1 METSYI
7 CQKHVCQIPALTQL
21 RSVLI
26 FQQSIVDCFQQN
38 DESSAT
44 LPVLDG
50 EIVNKSTDSTV
61 PIWDVSINAD
71 SILKASAQHQSP
83 GSNLNKWTSGLGST
97 WSADSSEVFM
107 TNAYSPTAIPWTRRS
122 STESPDPTW
131 IEANPGDAG
140 GRDSPAPAWD
150 TNPADWKEDAS
161 MKLAE
166 KLFQFRIEVK

>member
-1 METSYI
+1 
-7 CQKHVCQIPALTQL
+7 
-21 RSVLI
+21 
-26 FQQSIVDCFQQN
+26 
-38 DESSAT
+38 
-44 LPVLDG
+44 
-50 EIVNKSTDSTV
+50 VNKSTDSIV

-71 SILKASAQHQSP
+71 STLKASAQHQTS
-83 GSNLNKWTSGLGST
+83 GSNLNKCTSGLGST
-97 WSADSSEVFM
+97 WSSDSSEVFK
-107 TNAYSPTAIPWTRRS
+107 TNAYSPSAIPWTRRS

-131 IEANPGDAG
+131 IEANPGDAV